1 MTKFFSSGF
10 APVIGAALL
19 ATAGGAQVSAKMLAP
34 ETISTETR
42 DAFLDEAARIAADQ
56 NKTLDQLVDDRRG
69 IADIQLDEQEYCL
82 ANAVYFEAR
91 GESLEGQL
99 AVADVVINRTES
111 PRYPDNW
118 CDVIK
123 QYKQFSFVENRQFPR
138 ISEGQ
143 AWDTAKAVAKV
154 AIDDARDVVRGDV
167 LWYHADYVA
176 PTWRTAFNEV
186 TKVGVHIFYRA

>member
-1 MTKFFSSGF
+1 MTKLFSSGF

-19 ATAGGAQVSAKMLAP
+19 ATAGGAQVHANLITSPVLTDEQRA
-34 ETISTETR
+34 E
-42 DAFLDEAARIAADQ
+42 FLDRAKDIADDKPLYA
-56 NKTLDQLVDDRRG
+56 LVAERKG
-69 IADIQLDEQEYCL
+69 IADAELDAQEWCL

-99 AVADVVINRTES
+99 AVADVVMNRTDSE
-111 PRYPDNW
+111 RYPDNW
-118 CDVIK
+118 CDVVK
-123 QYKQFSFVENRQFPR
+123 QYKQFSFVENRRFPR
-138 ISEGQ
+138 ISEMQ

-154 AIDDARDVVRGDV
+154 AIDGADEVVRGDV

-176 PTWRTAFNEV
+176 PRWRTAFSEV